1 MISVRL
7 SGGLGNQL
15 FQYAV
20 ASSINTQNDDIEIE
34 YNSVTTEGQAER
46 KLSITTFS
54 IPSNY
59 SIVPCG
65 NYNKQHPV
73 EYLLQKII
81 RGIGRFLDNNDEN
94 GMGKISKTTF
104 RLCNLIGYCV
114 QEKHRYYYPHKR
126 NPLFIYGM
134 WHSPIYPD
142 QIKEELKEYYHVK
155 KECLSES
162 AVNLI
167 KQVSTIESVC
177 VHVRRGDYMTA
188 TGFSICS
195 IDYYL
200 NSISCIKDK
209 INSPVFFVFSDDI
222 EWCRNNIVGE
232 NIQYMEA
239 LRPDYEDFEIMRNC
253 KHFIISNSTF
263 SWWAAYLGERQDS
276 CVITPKTWFD
286 DSPKKNLNLPG
297 WIEIDR

>member
-1 MISVRL
+1 
-7 SGGLGNQL
+7 
-15 FQYAV
+15 
-20 ASSINTQNDDIEIE
+20 
-34 YNSVTTEGQAER
+34 
-46 KLSITTFS
+46 
-54 IPSNY
+54 
-59 SIVPCG
+59 
-65 NYNKQHPV
+65 
-73 EYLLQKII
+73 
-81 RGIGRFLDNNDEN
+81 
-94 GMGKISKTTF
+94 
-104 RLCNLIGYCV
+104 
-114 QEKHRYYYPHKR
+114 
-126 NPLFIYGM
+126 M

-142 QIKEELKEYYHVK
+142 QIKDELKEYYHVK
-155 KECLSES
+155 KEYLNES

-188 TGFSICS
+188 AGFSTCS
-195 IDYYL
+195 INYYL
-200 NSISCIKDK
+200 NSISYIEDK
-209 INSPVFFVFSDDI
+209 IKSPVFFVFSDDI
-222 EWCRNNIVGE
+222 EWCRNNIVGK
-232 NIQYMEA
+232 NIQYMDT